1 MNVVAVSNPGH
12 PDWRWRIV
20 DHYGGTVEESPNAF
34 PTIAAAVADGRGRLK
49 HHADRDAPIVR
60 RRWAPGRW
68 KTAPSL
74 PDTIDP
80 RGPKGK

>member
-1 MNVVAVSNPGH
+1 MNVVAVSNPGY

>member
-1 MNVVAVSNPGH
+1 MNVLAVSNPGH

-20 DHYGGTVEESPNAF
+20 DYYGGTVEESHTAF
-34 PTIAAAVADGRGRLK
+34 PTIAAAVAEGRGHLK
-49 HHADRDAPIVR
+49 QHAHRDAPILG

-68 KTAPSL
+68 KRAPSL

-80 RGPKGK
+80 RGVKGK